1 MTGSDL
7 KGKVEEVITLFSEL
21 DSELDKLEVEVGVW
35 RRSLLDEAEMLSRK
49 ASEELMELARK
60 EGERM
65 VSEREA
71 KAREEAEKIL
81 EDASK
86 RVQELSDRIDRA
98 RDELM
103 KIVLD
108 GIMPRSR

>member
-7 KGKVEEVITLFSEL
+7 KGRVEEVITLFSEL

-35 RRSLLDEAEMLSRK
+35 RRSLLDEAERLSRK
-49 ASEELMELARK
+49 AGEELMELARK

-71 KAREEAEKIL
+71 EAREEAEKIL